1 MQQDERAEAR
11 DPACAAFPV
20 SPVMPHHGSSLLLD
34 LWRLNRRLMP
44 LRCPLCN
51 ADAPVEIVRRDRYLL
66 DVRLSVCGVCGMTYL
81 ARGMKAEAAASF
93 YGGLYQ
99 RLMRT
104 AGRDP
109 AAIGAQRLAAGY
121 RAHVL
126 RQVIGSLDEILD
138 IGTGLGFF
146 LDACRLSGSRFY
158 HGIEPGSVQR
168 RYAEAEL
175 GLGGH
180 VDGDDLTAARALPF
194 RPRIVTLF
202 HVLEHFEDPG
212 SILSLVA
219 GHLPPDG
226 WLVIEVPDVSDWSKL
241 GLQHVH
247 VSHRSYFTPETLG
260 RALARHGFVVVREDR
275 EEHGIH
281 PGNLRVFAR
290 PGAAR
295 NVAASDVDAS
305 GLAAESR
312 RRIDAFAITT
322 GYPRS
327 VIRLLRL
334 AAEGNRQS
342 LASGVGDQ
350 HGSPAGRGRGPD
362 SSAPYGGR

>member
-1 MQQDERAEAR
+1 
-11 DPACAAFPV
+11 
-20 SPVMPHHGSSLLLD
+20 
-34 LWRLNRRLMP
+34 MP
-44 LRCPLCN
+44 LRCPLC
-51 ADAPVEIVRRDRYLL
+51 DANEPVEILRRDRYFL
-66 DVRLSVCGVCGMTYL
+66 DVRLSVCGACGMTYL
-81 ARGMKAEAAASF
+81 ARGLTAETAATF
-93 YGGLYQ
+93 YGGIYQ

-104 AGRDP
+104 ADDNA

-146 LDACRLSGSRFY
+146 LDACRQAGSQLY
-158 HGIEPGSVQR
+158 HGIEPGPAQR

-180 VDGDDLTAARALPF
+180 VDGDGLAAARTLPF

-202 HVLEHFEDPG
+202 HVFEHLDDPG
-212 SILSLVA
+212 SVLSQVTGWLA
-219 GHLPPDG
+219 SDG
-226 WLVIEVPDVSDWSKL
+226 WLVIEVPDVSDWARL

-247 VSHRSYFTPETLG
+247 VSHRSYFTPETLS
-260 RALARHGFVVVREDR
+260 ALLARHGFAVVRQDR

-290 PGAAR
+290 PGAAC
-295 NVAASDVDAS
+295 NVGVSDVDA
-305 GLAAESR
+305 GRLAAESR
-312 RRIDAFAITT
+312 RRIDAFAIRT
-322 GYPRS
+322 GYPRAA
-327 VIRLLRL
+327 VRLLRL
-334 AAEGNRQS
+334 VAEGDRSRFRPGEEEARDPPVNR
-342 LASGVGDQ
+342 GKD
-350 HGSPAGRGRGPD
+350 PD